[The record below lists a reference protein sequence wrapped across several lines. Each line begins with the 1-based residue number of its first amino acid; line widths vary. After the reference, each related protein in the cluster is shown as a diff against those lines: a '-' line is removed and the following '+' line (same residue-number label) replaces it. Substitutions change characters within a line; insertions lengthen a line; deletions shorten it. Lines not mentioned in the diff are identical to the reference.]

1 MRRCNSCCTWA
12 ESLATTV
19 SLPTNRICF
28 GFQVHKRPKGI
39 EVSIE
44 LAKAFL
50 YEGGIVVRIG
60 VWQATGTVGSSEQNL
75 ARLDQTAT
83 RAARE
88 GIDVVVTPEL
98 FATGYAPAKIHTL
111 DGGEVRRG
119 LAAIAQ
125 RHRIA
130 IVGSS
135 VDQAD
140 GLRYISASFFDPA
153 GTELSRYRKS
163 HLFGEEE
170 KSVFMPG
177 SEPAEVFQYA
187 GLRLALGI
195 CYDIEFPEF
204 ARAAAVRGA
213 DALLIP
219 TAVPHTGDVDGF
231 PSQQTYNAE
240 RISTIMVPCRALE
253 NGIYI
258 AYANHTP
265 PDFTGLSCIV
275 GPHGNVLAL
284 ADQDEE
290 LLVAELSRDEV
301 QRARRI
307 NTYLPDL
314 GYYVPASAEA

>member
-1 MRRCNSCCTWA
+1 M
-12 ESLATTV
+12 
-19 SLPTNRICF
+19 
-28 GFQVHKRPKGI
+28 
-39 EVSIE
+39 
-44 LAKAFL
+44 
-50 YEGGIVVRIG
+50 VRIG
-60 VWQATGTVGSSEQNL
+60 VWQATGTVGSIEQNL
-75 ARLDQTAT
+75 ARLDQLAA
-83 RAARE
+83 RAASE
-88 GIDVVVTPEL
+88 EIDVVVTPEL
-98 FATGYAPAKIHTL
+98 FATGYAPARIHTL

-119 LAAIAQ
+119 LAAIAR
-125 RHRIA
+125 RHGIA

-135 VDQAD
+135 VDEA
-140 GLRYISASFFDPA
+140 GGARYISASFFDPT

-163 HLFGEEE
+163 HLFGAEE
-170 KSVFMPG
+170 KSVFLPG
-177 SEPAEVFQYA
+177 SAPAEVFDYA
-187 GLRLALGI
+187 GLHLAMGI

-231 PSQQTYNAE
+231 PSDRTYNAE

-253 NGIYI
+253 NGVYI

-265 PDFTGLSCIV
+265 LDFTGLSCIV
-275 GPHGNVLAL
+275 GPHGNVLAQ

-290 LLVAELSRDEV
+290 LLVAEMSRDEV

-314 GYYVPASAEA
+314 GYDVPTTSADHPAEA